1 MRSVKKE
8 IRMKHHA
15 FTLIELLFVII
26 AIGIMA
32 AVGTSLYK
40 TNHLRNDANFIAAK
54 IKQAQYRGI
63 GYEHNGF
70 TTEETTADYANG
82 CILLNAAA
90 LEDSAASGDA
100 HYTLH
105 AAFSG
110 GLANATLCFD
120 SKGRPHLNDF
130 TSATLLGEQKVLILT
145 HAGKDANISIMPM
158 SGYAIIGCN

>member
-1 MRSVKKE
+1 MRSVTKEMRKK
-8 IRMKHHA
+8 HNA

-26 AIGIMA
+26 AAGVLA

-63 GYEHNGF
+63 GFEHNGF
-70 TTEETTADYANG
+70 GTEETTADLDNG

-90 LEDSAASGDA
+90 LEETAGSGEA

-105 AAFSG
+105 ATLSG
-110 GLANATLCFD
+110 ELANATLCFD

-130 TSATLLGEQKVLILT
+130 TSATLLREQKVLTLT
-145 HAGKDANISIMPM
+145 QAGKDANISIMPM